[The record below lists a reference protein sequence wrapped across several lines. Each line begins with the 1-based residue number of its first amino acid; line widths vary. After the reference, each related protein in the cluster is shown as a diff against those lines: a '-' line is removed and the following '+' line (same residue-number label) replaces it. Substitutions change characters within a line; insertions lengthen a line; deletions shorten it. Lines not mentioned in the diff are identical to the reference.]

1 MRHRLL
7 VASVVLVLGVAPT
20 APAAADPGR
29 IPLSGALVPAGLQEG
44 QASDHARNVRIV
56 LSVYEAFAAGD
67 LDTINEIIHP
77 DVVWIESDG
86 IPYGGTFIGRDA
98 VFEGVFAKIAAE
110 WDFFTA
116 EVEDVLFA
124 GDVVVTLGR
133 DSGTFKATGK
143 SMVAP
148 TASFWTLN
156 PQGQVVR
163 FVHYI
168 DTLAVVGATVP

>member
-1 MRHRLL
+1 MCQRVL
-7 VASVVLVLGVAPT
+7 VASAVVALGLLST
-20 APAAADPGR
+20 APASAEPGR
-29 IPLSGALVPAGLQEG
+29 IPLTAAAVPAGLQEG
-44 QASDHARNVRIV
+44 QASGHARNVRIV
-56 LSVYEAFAAGD
+56 LSLYEAFAAGD

-148 TASFWTLN
+148 TASFWTMN

-163 FVHYI
+163 FVQYI
-168 DTLAVVGATVP
+168 DTLAVVSATVP